1 MIQPGRTRQE
11 VIILKSPIWL
21 KLGRKIACHQH
32 IHVLKHQ
39 VKIFHFTRVMGKTG
53 KMAIL
58 AQIYAY

>member
-21 KLGRKIACHQH
+21 KLCRKIEGYEH

-39 VKIFHFTRVMGKTG
+39 VKIFHFTIVMGKT
-53 KMAIL
+53 
-58 AQIYAY
+58 

>member
-21 KLGRKIACHQH
+21 KLGRNIEYHEH

-39 VKIFHFTRVMGKTG
+39 LKIFHFTRVMGKT
-53 KMAIL
+53 
-58 AQIYAY
+58 